1 MTRVVDAGARAVA
14 PGTPSNITAPTQFI
28 ETGLETYAYRR
39 FGRGE
44 APPLVLLQHFTG
56 TLDNW
61 DPAVTD
67 ALAEGREVILFES
80 AGLGRSTGE
89 VPDTIQGTTAHFL
102 AFADAIGL
110 AQVDLLGFSLGGMV
124 AQQAALDRPSLVRR
138 MLLVGTAPEGGED
151 IMHLEKPEL
160 SRILQDPNLQGYQVL
175 VKLFFTPSEPSQAA
189 GQAFASRLALREEDR
204 EPLSSPKVAQAQIAA
219 FRAWERVDGERFAK
233 LRRITQ
239 PALVVNGV
247 FDNMIPVRN
256 SYALAEHLSR
266 AMLLTY
272 PNAGHGSLFQYHES
286 FVRQASQF
294 LDSEVL

>member
-1 MTRVVDAGARAVA
+1 MTNVDAGARAAA
-14 PGTPSNITAPTQFI
+14 PGTPSNITAPTQFV

-39 FGRGE
+39 FGHG
-44 APPLVLLQHFTG
+44 AALPLIFLQHFTG

-89 VPDTIQGTTAHFL
+89 VPDTIQGMTAHFL

-110 AQVDLLGFSLGGMV
+110 TQVDLLGFSLGGMV
-124 AQQAALDRPSLVRR
+124 AQQVALERPSLVRR

-175 VKLFFTPSEPSQAA
+175 VKLFFTPSESSQAA
-189 GQAFASRLALREEDR
+189 GQAFASRLALREKDR
-204 EPLSSPKVAQAQIAA
+204 EPLSGPKVAQAQIAA
-219 FRAWERVDGERFAK
+219 FRAWERVEGERYGK

-239 PALVVNGV
+239 PSLVVNGV
-247 FDNMIPVRN
+247 FDNMISVRN
-256 SYALAEHLSR
+256 SYALAEHLPK

-272 PNAGHGSLFQYHES
+272 PDAGHGSLFQYHES